1 MTETTK
7 AKNSTEATTEAS
19 TTEAPYI
26 GGSYEDC
33 LKEKKNRDNS
43 SELCVHH
50 LIAKA
55 ALSKWLPFT
64 HADDPYWDEL
74 LTDSWQKWAPSIVMT
89 VEDHKKTWSYYE
101 QGMGAEQ
108 YRRAQWYVNRQA
120 TDIIYCCDF
129 IGALNREKEI
139 LTELFG
145 SKYIEACDQAIRYTT
160 DVLKVER
167 TPDYRLHFGDNH
179 IYDYYRIPTRP
190 RKK

>member
-1 MTETTK
+1 MSETTK
-7 AKNSTEATTEAS
+7 AKNSTETTTTEVS
-19 TTEAPYI
+19 TATPYI

-101 QGMGAEQ
+101 QGMGTEQ
-108 YRRAQWYVNRQA
+108 YRRSVWYVNRQA
-120 TDIIYCCDF
+120 TDIIYSCDF
-129 IGALNREKEI
+129 IGALNREKDI
-139 LTELFG
+139 LTDLFG
-145 SKYIEACDQAIRYTT
+145 SKYKQACDQAIRYTT
-160 DVLKVER
+160 DVLKVKQN
-167 TPDYRLHFGDNH
+167 DYRLHFGDNH
-179 IYDYYRIPTRP
+179 IYDFYRIPTRP